1 MNKTKRLYRL
11 PEEKLI
17 GGVCTGL
24 GDYFNIDYT
33 IIRLLWVLSIL
44 LVGIGF
50 FAYLV
55 AWILIPEKREAEY

>member
-1 MNKTKRLYRL
+1 MNNTKRLYRL
-11 PEEKLI
+11 TEGKLI

-33 IIRLLWVLSIL
+33 IIRLIWVLSVL
-44 LVGIGF
+44 LAGIGF

-55 AWILIPEKREAEY
+55 AWILIPEKREAG